1 MYLCVCLSVCMY
13 CKLIWAVS
21 LLWTSGLQCKCHPSD
36 ARWWNLVFL
45 IILKKFWAQKL
56 SLWPTE
62 TCRPDLFWFL
72 EAKLRKTGNMSLKK
86 PQLISNDLRQ
96 VFLSSSL
103 WFLIIFFSAWYA
115 YHFVLSEFEDNTY
128 NLVSLTGRFIAM
140 MKADS
145 YDQRDP
151 GGHKTTEKWV
161 TDPIF
166 LWAGFAKLQCQQV
179 INRMG
184 GHDLVTGLHAQGWVL
199 LILYS
204 VLLFFIVW

>member
-13 CKLIWAVS
+13 CKLIWAVL

-62 TCRPDLFWFL
+62 TCRPDLFWLL

-128 NLVSLTGRFIAM
+128 NLVCLTGRFIAM